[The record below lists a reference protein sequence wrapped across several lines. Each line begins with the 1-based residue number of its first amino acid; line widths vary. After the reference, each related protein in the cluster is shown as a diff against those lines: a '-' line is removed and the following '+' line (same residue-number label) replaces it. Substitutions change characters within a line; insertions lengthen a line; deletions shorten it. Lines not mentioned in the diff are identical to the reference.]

1 MRYRW
6 AVLAAGT
13 AAQASFSA
21 STVGLGVMAPVLREE
36 FGLSLTEVGALL
48 SAAWIGASVTLLP
61 WGLAADRYGE
71 RLVLT
76 LGLAGSAVCLVGAAY
91 AGSFEVLFGLL
102 VVAGAA
108 GASVN
113 SASGRAVMFWF
124 PPRERGLALGIRQ
137 TAVPLG
143 ALVVALVVPPL
154 TADGDSRTA
163 FLFLAG
169 LTAVGAA
176 AGGLILRDR
185 SDHELEVESVVRT
198 LRDRRIW
205 RLSVVSGLYVYAQV
219 AILGFGV
226 LFLHDEHGLDD
237 SDAALVI
244 AVALVLGAASRI
256 GAGRWSDVVGS
267 RIRPFRQLGV
277 ALAGALVVTAALAGG
292 PLALLIASV
301 AFAGGLS
308 MAWNGLAFAAVA
320 ELAGAA
326 RSGAAIGFQQT
337 VLSAAGM
344 VGPLVFAQTVAAGSW
359 ALAFGVAA
367 ILPVVGWHALR
378 PLQGH

>member
-13 AAQASFSA
+13 IAQASFSA

-36 FGLSLTEVGALL
+36 YGLSLSQVGALL
-48 SAAWIGASVTLLP
+48 SAAWVGASVTLLP

-76 LGLAGSAVCLVGAAY
+76 LGLAGSAACLVGAAD

-102 VVAGAA
+102 VLGGAA

-124 PPRERGLALGIRQ
+124 SPMERGLALGIRQ

-143 ALVVALVVPPL
+143 ALLVAIVVPPL
-154 TADGDSRTA
+154 AAEGGSRAA

-169 LTAVGAA
+169 FAAVGAI
-176 AGGLILRDR
+176 AGGLVLRDR
-185 SDHELEVESVVRT
+185 SGDELEVESVVRT

-205 RLSVVSGLYVYAQV
+205 RLSIVSGLYVYAQV
-219 AILGFGV
+219 AIIGFGV

-237 SDAALVI
+237 ADAALVI
-244 AVALVLGAASRI
+244 GLSLVLGAASRI

-267 RIRPFRQLGV
+267 RIRPLRQLGI
-277 ALAGALVVTAALAGG
+277 ALACAVLVTAALAGG
-292 PLALLIASV
+292 PLALLVASIAI
-301 AFAGGLS
+301 AGGLS
-308 MAWNGLAFAAVA
+308 MAWNGLTFTAVA

-326 RSGAAIGFQQT
+326 RSGAAIGLQQT

-344 VGPLVFAQTVAAGSW
+344 IVPLVFAETVAVGSW
-359 ALAFGVAA
+359 AFAFLVAA
-367 ILPVVGWHALR
+367 ILPLVGWHALR
-378 PLQGH
+378 RLEGY